1 MSMNAAA
8 LQDKLGA
15 VVADVSKGDKAKA
28 RKAAED
34 FEAVFLA
41 QMLNTMSEGIKTDS
55 MFGGGQQE
63 QMFRGMLYDKYA
75 ESIAKRGGIG
85 VADQVYKEIL
95 KLQEVQAEAAK
106 EDQALH
112 LDLSPLRQAAKAE
125 PAAAAVKAVAPTS
138 SGDE

>member
-1 MSMNAAA
+1 MGMDTAA

-15 VVADVSKGDKAKA
+15 VYADVSKGDKTKA
-28 RKAAED
+28 RKAAEE
-34 FEAVFLA
+34 FESVFLA

-106 EDQALH
+106 EDQVLH
-112 LDLSPLRQAAKAE
+112 LDLSPLKQAAKAE
-125 PAAAAVKAVAPTS
+125 PAAAAPKPVALTA
-138 SGDE
+138 GGEE